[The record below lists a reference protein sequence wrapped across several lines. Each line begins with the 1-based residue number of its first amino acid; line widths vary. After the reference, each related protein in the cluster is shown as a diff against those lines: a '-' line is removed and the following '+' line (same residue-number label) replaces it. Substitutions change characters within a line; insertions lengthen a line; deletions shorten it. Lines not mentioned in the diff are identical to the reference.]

1 MRDLR
6 GELAALIGDEVA
18 LQAWLAVLRDPDRSV
33 RSEALNALSGLCPA
47 SAAAALIDVVRAD
60 PVDFVRAHAALV
72 LGECAPASS
81 AALEVLLAM
90 LRDAA
95 EPAHIRGAVAEALH
109 RYDDP
114 RVLPALVAALEDP
127 EPEVRYYTAFALSAC
142 ANPAALPALER
153 AAAREQAM
161 LPPPL
166 GSVRDELQTA
176 IEHIEYVAGR
186 RAGTP
191 GPPA

>member
-1 MRDLR
+1 
-6 GELAALIGDEVA
+6 
-18 LQAWLAVLRDPDRSV
+18 VLRDPDWGV
-33 RSEALNALSGLCPA
+33 RSEALSALNWLRPA
-47 SAAAALIDVVRAD
+47 SAASALIDVVRTD
-60 PVDFVRAHAALV
+60 PVDCVRAHAALV
-72 LGECAPASS
+72 LGECAPASV

-95 EPAHIRGAVAEALH
+95 EPAQIRGAVAEALH
-109 RYDDP
+109 RYGDP
-114 RVLPALVAALEDP
+114 RVLSALIAALEDP

-142 ANPAALPALER
+142 ASPVALPALER

-176 IEHIEYVAGR
+176 IEHIKYVAARG
-186 RAGTP
+186 AG
-191 GPPA
+191 GSSPPA